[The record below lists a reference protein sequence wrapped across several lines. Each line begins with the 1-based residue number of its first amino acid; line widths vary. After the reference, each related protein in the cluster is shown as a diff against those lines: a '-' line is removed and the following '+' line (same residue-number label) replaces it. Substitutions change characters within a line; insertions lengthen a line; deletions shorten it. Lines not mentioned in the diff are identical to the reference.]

1 MPPTAAPTLTCQVR
15 ADDAVITRRVGSGCP
30 AGRTA
35 RQDVE
40 YEADRPMTG
49 ARVLK

>member
-1 MPPTAAPTLTCQVR
+1 MPPPAAPTLTCQAR
-15 ADDAVITRRVGSGCP
+15 SDAVITRSAGSGRP